1 MSIKKAKT
9 ITGKNKIVS
18 KVMANIF
25 FDKKNI
31 YIFKNYLI
39 SYVH

>member
-18 KVMANIF
+18 KVMAKF
-25 FDKKNI
+25 FDNLKEKYVFKK
-31 YIFKNYLI
+31 I
-39 SYVH
+39 SYFLCS

>member
-18 KVMANIF
+18 KVMAKF
-25 FDKKNI
+25 FSDNLKEKNI
-31 YIFKNYLI
+31 YF
-39 SYVH
+39 